1 MKVSKI
7 EELEALRERLASCL
21 SEISD
26 EANVYDD
33 AMSQMIDAVEEIDRR
48 LKANS
53 RTLSVMKLHF
63 RN

>member
-48 LKANS
+48 LKDAKCIIAEV
-53 RTLSVMKLHF
+53 RKL
-63 RN
+63 

>member
-33 AMSQMIDAVEEIDRR
+33 AMSQMIDAVDEIELA
-48 LKANS
+48 LKEAKNVVAEV
-53 RTLSVMKLHF
+53 RKI
-63 RN
+63 